1 MPIAPQYL
9 GQGWGVSSGKSR
21 EKAVRVLA
29 IWSDSSLS
37 RTPFGLGSRRC
48 IMRMSSTCDTW
59 ACLAKGPTRTLDG
72 VDKGNGSTE
81 DRIYSKV
88 STVSCRPCFGTDL
101 LVRDTA
107 ISRQVTRCS
116 EILGCTWTFASF
128 QCIVPAF
135 TTSAD

>member
-9 GQGWGVSSGKSR
+9 GQGWGVSSGNSR

-72 VDKGNGSTE
+72 VDKDNGSME

-88 STVSCRPCFGTDL
+88 SSVSSRPCVETDL
-101 LVRDTA
+101 LIPDTA
-107 ISRQVTRCS
+107 IPRQVTRCS
-116 EILGCTWTFASF
+116 EILGCTWTFTSF
-128 QCIVPAF
+128 QCIVSAF
-135 TTSAD
+135 IASAD